1 MARVADRVPAPGEQS
16 LGPGV
21 EGNVTRKAG
30 HMAYFESCQ
39 LVAASYTK
47 LTLPYGVVAAR
58 LDSWVS
64 YTEPQLL
71 AAFLE
76 HLHENVSATCMGLWN
91 PHWDD
96 FGALCGPETYPLAG
110 ALFRHFN
117 DTH

>member
-1 MARVADRVPAPGEQS
+1 MADRVPAPGEQS

-21 EGNVTRKAG
+21 EGNVTREPG
-30 HMAYFESCQ
+30 RMAYFESCR

-76 HLHENVSATCMGLWN
+76 HLH
-91 PHWDD
+91 
-96 FGALCGPETYPLAG
+96 
-110 ALFRHFN
+110 
-117 DTH
+117 